1 MGVDL
6 KYDLEEYSATVAQF
20 VSLKDDIK
28 EKKDNMIKSL
38 ETLRADWTTEGAD
51 AFFAS
56 IDDNWSVGIDNCV
69 AVLEDLIDALNDAY
83 IQYEKIETEANEKL
97 KSM

>member
-6 KYDLEEYSATVAQF
+6 KYNLDEYSTTVTK
-20 VSLKDDIK
+20 VVELKDDIK
-28 EKKDNMIKSL
+28 EKKENMIKSL

-56 IDDNWSVGIDNCV
+56 IDDDWSIGIDNCV

-83 IQYEKIETEANEKL
+83 DEYEKIETEANEKL